1 MYGLDLELRSRC
13 NLIGN
18 VFRVCRDSLKLKR
31 DNNFIKMAKKETES
45 FMTIIGWAV
54 IVFALY
60 ALYKLIQS
68 KGLI

>member
-1 MYGLDLELRSRC
+1 
-13 NLIGN
+13 
-18 VFRVCRDSLKLKR
+18 
-31 DNNFIKMAKKETES
+31 MAKKETES